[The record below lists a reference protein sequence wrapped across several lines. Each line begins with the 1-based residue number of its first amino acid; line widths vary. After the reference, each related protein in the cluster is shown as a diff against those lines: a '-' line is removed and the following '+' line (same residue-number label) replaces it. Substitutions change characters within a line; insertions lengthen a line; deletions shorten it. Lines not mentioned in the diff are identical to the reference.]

1 MRRQAIKPCRGAIRQ
16 PYNQLYYSTKRSDF
30 TYMHFNTIAIIGRY
44 QDAGLDGP
52 LRELAASIQAAGG
65 QVLVEAETARNTG
78 VKEFMVADYAAIGSR
93 ADLAIIM
100 GGDGTMLG
108 AARQLALHNVPM
120 VGINHGRLGFITD
133 IPLHNALEAVTSI
146 LDGQYEAEERVLL
159 EGRVIRDGQ
168 VMFSGLALN
177 DVVLSRAGRGGMIE
191 VRVEL
196 DGVFMY
202 SQRADGLIIATP
214 TGSTAY
220 SLAVNGPIV
229 HPSIRALLLVPVA
242 PQTLSHR
249 PIVLPDNGTLGLTI
263 TALGRVES
271 GASVHF
277 DMQTWS
283 DCQPGDRIEVRRAH
297 HSVRF
302 IHPTGYSFFST
313 LRRKLYWNHMPQ
325 PSDDSE

>member
-1 MRRQAIKPCRGAIRQ
+1 
-16 PYNQLYYSTKRSDF
+16 
-30 TYMHFNTIAIIGRY
+30 MHFPTVALIGKPNDPGIAE
-44 QDAGLDGP
+44 P
-52 LRELAASIQAAGG
+52 LLQLARMLEAAGRN
-65 QVLVEAETARNTG
+65 VLFEADTAINTG
-78 VKEFMVADYAAIGSR
+78 VSAYPIASIDDIGTR
-93 ADLAIIM
+93 ASLAIVM

-108 AARQLALHNVPM
+108 AARQLALYNVPM

-159 EGRVIRDGQ
+159 EGRVIRDGR

-191 VRVEL
+191 ARVEL
-196 DGVFMY
+196 DNVFMY

-220 SLAVNGPIV
+220 SLAVNGPIM
-229 HPSIRALLLVPVA
+229 HPRIRALLLVPVA

-249 PIVLPDNGTLGLTI
+249 PIVLPDTGTVGLTI

-283 DCQPGDRIEVRRAH
+283 DCQPGDRIEVRRAA

-313 LRRKLYWNHMPQ
+313 LRHKLHWNHMPQ
-325 PSDDSE
+325 PYDNPE

>member
-1 MRRQAIKPCRGAIRQ
+1 
-16 PYNQLYYSTKRSDF
+16 
-30 TYMHFNTIAIIGRY
+30 MHFNTIAIIGRY
-44 QDAGLDGP
+44 QDAGLDAP
-52 LRELAASIQAAGG
+52 LRELAASIQAVGG
-65 QVLVEAETARNTG
+65 EVLVEAETARNTG
-78 VKEFMVADYAAIGSR
+78 VREFMVADYAGIGSR

-108 AARQLALHNVPM
+108 AARQLALYNVPM

-159 EGRVIRDGQ
+159 EGRVIRDGR

-191 VRVEL
+191 ARVEL
-196 DGVFMY
+196 DNVFMY

-220 SLAVNGPIV
+220 SLAVNGPIM
-229 HPSIRALLLVPVA
+229 HPRIRALLLVPVA
-242 PQTLSHR
+242 PQTLSNR
-249 PIVLPDNGTLGLTI
+249 PIVLPDTGTLGLTI

-283 DCQPGDRIEVRRAH
+283 DCQPGDRIEVRRAD

-313 LRRKLYWNHMPQ
+313 LRHKLHWNHMPQ
-325 PSDDSE
+325 PSDNSE